1 MTHLQEWIAVLAMA
15 LLHFVWQGCVIVA
28 ASAVVLRLL
37 RRHSAQTRYAFAC
50 FALLLCLLLP
60 LLYLLQHAPT
70 ILDAGN
76 TGIGNVASGPTDV
89 FAQRAQD
96 LGTES
101 VMGSA
106 QSSINS
112 LMNFASLSGL
122 PDYLPH
128 LVLGWLSGVLVLLM
142 RMLAGVRW
150 VTQQVQLAAQ
160 QPDAIWQAKL
170 QRMAAAMGMTT
181 TLRFGLSDRLEF
193 PVTAGWWRPMV
204 ILPSALLT
212 GMPVELIEA
221 LLAHE
226 VAHIKRFDYL
236 VNLLQSLIEIVL
248 FYHPAVWWLSRQ
260 IRQEREQIA
269 DDLAASLLGEPRRLA
284 LALSELERYQFTHPQ
299 LAQVAHGGNL
309 MLRIKRLVQPD
320 STVNTAGW
328 KIVFPGLAL
337 GATCLA
343 LFAQAHTVNTNLGT
357 PSSLTATAAVSPTSS
372 VVSGA
377 SLSTNLANPDI
388 NKPTATPTKS
398 GRVSDKDT
406 NFALVKQRGEHN
418 TFVHTSRSGMAE
430 IEKLKRQHAEEFLW
444 FSEKGQSYWIKDP
457 EILSQAEAAYK
468 PVEELGLQME
478 QHGKKMEQYGTVMEK
493 LGAEMAALSVDERAI
508 DIEVEAS
515 LRAYE
520 KKLAAYEE
528 KLEAAAAKVEKA
540 TTPQARQQA
549 LDNLSQQQAKFQAV
563 AAKMHR
569 NDKLMQRQQLQTQQR
584 LEQSL
589 QPAQEL
595 SKKMEEAAKP
605 MDELGKQ
612 MDQLGKKMEALSQ
625 QAEKQILELIQ
636 NAKQKR
642 LALPVTP
649 AAGA

>member
-1 MTHLQEWIAVLAMA
+1 MSHLQEWIAVLAMA

-28 ASAVVLRLL
+28 VSAVVLRLL
-37 RRHSAQTRYAFAC
+37 RRHTAQTRYAFAS

-70 ILDAGN
+70 TLDTGN
-76 TGIGNVASGPTDV
+76 PSIDQVVNTSDGSVQS
-89 FAQRAQD
+89 AQGFSA
-96 LGTES
+96 ES
-101 VMGSA
+101 VEGSA
-106 QSSINS
+106 KASVDS
-112 LMNFASLSGL
+112 LWNFVLRFGL
-122 PDYLPH
+122 PGYLPY
-128 LVLGWLSGVLVLLM
+128 LVIFWLCGVLILLV

-150 VTQQVQLAAQ
+150 VTQQVRQAAQ
-160 QPDAIWQAKL
+160 QPDPVWQAKL
-170 QRMAAAMGMTT
+170 QRMAAAMGMTK
-181 TLRFGLSDRLEF
+181 TLRFGLSDSLEF
-193 PVTAGWWRPMV
+193 PVTAGWWCPIV
-204 ILPSALLT
+204 ILPSALLS

-320 STVNTAGW
+320 STVNTAAW

-343 LFAQAHTVNTNLGT
+343 LFAQAHTVNTNLST
-357 PSSLTATAAVSPTSS
+357 PLNANPTAVVSPNVHAVSGT
-372 VVSGA
+372 V
-377 SLSTNLANPDI
+377 LSTIPASADL
-388 NKPTATPTKS
+388 NKSAAITPKS
-398 GRVSDKDT
+398 VKASDKDT
-406 NFALVKQRGEHN
+406 NFALVKPRGEHN

-468 PVEELGLQME
+468 PVEELGTQME

-493 LGAEMAALSVDERAI
+493 LGAEMAALSVNEREI
-508 DIEVEAS
+508 DRAVEAS
-515 LRAYE
+515 MHGFE
-520 KKLAAYEE
+520 KKLAAYEK
-528 KLEAAAAKVEKA
+528 KLEAAAAKVEQA
-540 TTPQARQQA
+540 TTPQARQHA
-549 LDNLSQQQAKFQAV
+549 LENLSQQQAKFQAV
-563 AAKMHR
+563 AAELQKK
-569 NDKLMQRQQLQTQQR
+569 DQAMQQQQAQIQQQ

-589 QPAQEL
+589 RPVQDL

-612 MDQLGKKMEALSQ
+612 MDQLGKKMDALSQ

-636 NAKQKR
+636 TAKQKK
-642 LALPVTP
+642 LVLPVTP
-649 AAGA
+649 ASGA